1 MQLKS
6 FAKINLSLKVNRKIK
21 KSKLHN
27 IQSFFCLINI
37 FDEININKINKGKD
51 IINFR
56 GKFSKHINNRN
67 NSVQS
72 TLNYLR
78 KKGMI
83 SSYYQVNI
91 KKNIPV
97 FSGLGGGTSNS
108 ATLLKFL
115 LQNKKKTN
123 LDQILKTGKFG
134 TDTKIFFYKQGYIKN
149 LNQFINFK
157 KRKNL
162 HFLLVYPNVECSTR
176 QIYSKVKNFSNTK
189 RLNWKKIKDH
199 KNFIKFL
206 KEEKNDLQSIV
217 EAKYPI
223 IKRIISKIKKI
234 RGCYYSRIT
243 GSGSV
248 CYGVF
253 KSKTSAKAALI
264 SLKSENPQY
273 WVALAKTI

>member
-51 IINFR
+51 IIKFR

-199 KNFIKFL
+199 GNFIKFL
-206 KEEKNDLQSIV
+206 KKEKNDLQPIV
-217 EAKYPI
+217 EGKYPI
-223 IKRIISKIKKI
+223 IKRIISKIKKK
-234 RGCYYSRIT
+234 RGCYFSRIT

-253 KSKTSAKAALI
+253 KSKSSAKAALI
-264 SLKSENPQY
+264 SLKSENPRY

>member
-1 MQLKS
+1 MHLKS
-6 FAKINLSLKVNRKIK
+6 FAKINLSLIVNQKIK
-21 KSKLHN
+21 RSKLHD

-37 FDEININKINKGKD
+37 FDEINIKKINKDKD
-51 IINFR
+51 NIKFS
-56 GKFSKHINNRN
+56 GKFSKYVNIKN

-78 KKGMI
+78 KKGMV

-108 ATLLKFL
+108 ATLLKFFL
-115 LQNKKKTN
+115 KNKKNTN
-123 LDQILKTGKFG
+123 LTQILKSGKFG

-149 LNQFINFK
+149 LNQIINLK
-157 KRKNL
+157 KKQNL
-162 HFLLVYPNVECSTR
+162 YFLLVYPNLKCSTR
-176 QIYSKVKNFSNTK
+176 QIYSKVKSFSKRK

-199 KNFIKFL
+199 NNFIKFL